1 MKLKLE
7 TLSDTYKEYKKA
19 VTTLQ
24 EVKADLNTISGN
36 LATCWKG
43 ASSDACILAINDY
56 LKQYYENTIISMEA
70 IRDILKQNLSEART
84 SLNRC
89 DAFADVVNLDGPSM
103 YTDKRK
109 GAGTLK
115 LDKSSATSLMNMLN
129 SISCENTDAERK
141 KWIQVKNEISSG
153 YCTSLKYST
162 LNLDDKT
169 AELEK
174 AFQAQEDALTDF
186 CQSLNTYVQEVT
198 ALDSGA
204 ATSFAAY
211 TEPGQRELTSKIY
224 EPAVVKDQVN
234 LDRVYYLLHTPPSA
248 LGESE
253 LNEIVEAYE
262 TALKNGDAKTVEEI
276 LKCCYE
282 YDEQKGGTNYK
293 LTETYYVVKEILK
306 AKIQVKMQQEGY
318 NLMDPYNNYNDMTK
332 DLIDEISGYAL
343 FGGLGTYAPNIS
355 GTKNLS
361 DKNLDPTHRIN
372 LSIKVDAYGVY
383 SVNFGKGD
391 KGDYKVYPW
400 NDDHQQDLNR
410 EMIKDLQSQKKDFK
424 EEVKNYFVDKVISKI
439 KDELKD
445 QLLKNAPSGTG
456 EAIGIAQDII
466 TLYQDTEK
474 WNAEKSKEQNNLSV
488 GDVYKALGIKATIS
502 YSDESG
508 VTVEAAALDPA
519 ETRARIAYAKSL
531 FDEQKDDIPGSK
543 FDLSTYTKIYD
554 KGYGENKRGWDDL
567 TDKEKNKWRQK
578 YKNSTEEDLKN
589 IQGYF
594 ER

>member
-7 TLSDTYKEYKKA
+7 TLSDTCKEYKNA
-19 VTTLQ
+19 VATLK
-24 EVKADLNTISGN
+24 EVKTDLITISGN
-36 LATCWKG
+36 LETCWQG

-56 LKQYYENTIISMEA
+56 LKLHYENTIISMDA
-70 IRDILKQNLSEART
+70 IRNILKQGLSEART

-89 DAFADVVNLDGPSM
+89 DAFGDVVNLDGPSM

-115 LDKSSATSLMNMLN
+115 LSKSSATSLMNSLN
-129 SISCENTDAERK
+129 SISGEDTDAERK

-153 YCTSLKYST
+153 YSTSLKYST
-162 LNLDDKT
+162 LNLDAET

-174 AFQAQEDALTDF
+174 AFQDQEDALTDF
-186 CQSLNTYVQEVT
+186 CQSLNQYVQDVI

-224 EPAVVKDQVN
+224 EPAVVKDNVN

-248 LGESE
+248 LSESE

-262 TALKNGDAKTVEEI
+262 TALKNGDTKTVEEI

-306 AKIQVKMQQEGY
+306 TKVQLKMQQDGY
-318 NLMDPYNNYNDMTK
+318 NLMDPNNKYNKITDE
-332 DLIDEISGYAL
+332 LIDEISRYAL
-343 FGGLGTYAPNIS
+343 FSGLGTYAPNIS

-391 KGDYKVYPW
+391 KGDYRVYPW

-410 EMIKDLQSQKKDFK
+410 EMIKDLQSQKKDFE
-424 EEVKNYFVDKVISKI
+424 EEVKNYFVDKAISKI

-445 QLLKNAPSGTG
+445 KLLKNVPSGATL
-456 EAIGIAQDII
+456 ALGIAQDII
-466 TLYQDTEK
+466 TIYQNTEK
-474 WNAEKSKEQNNLSV
+474 WNDEKSKEQNNLSV
-488 GDVYKALGIKATIS
+488 GDVYKALGIKAAIS

-508 VTVEAAALDPA
+508 VTVEAAALDPV
-519 ETRARIAYAKSL
+519 ETRARIAFAKSL
-531 FDEQKDDIPGSK
+531 FDNQKNNYPGSK
-543 FDLSTYTKIYD
+543 FDLETYTNIYD
-554 KGYGENKRGWDDL
+554 KGYGSVKRGWDEL
-567 TDKEKNKWRQK
+567 TDVEKNQWREQ
-578 YKNSTEEDLKN
+578 YQDCTEEDIKN
-589 IQGYF
+589 IQGFF